1 MKLVPDYI
9 LKFIPN
15 STAAVTTTADK
26 AVKVFP
32 QTSKTTFIAAIAG
45 ALLCYAVIYLLY
57 VFNTTIKNEDDVKN
71 NYNLTVLGNIPDF
84 VSASQDKKHKY
95 YSYSKGGGSA
105 NGKQ

>member
-1 MKLVPDYI
+1 MLIEVVDLP
-9 LKFIPN
+9 
-15 STAAVTTTADK
+15 SE
-26 AVKVFP
+26 
-32 QTSKTTFIAAIAG
+32 
-45 ALLCYAVIYLLY
+45 ALGLEITIIFLFSF
-57 VFNTTIKNEDDVKN
+57 FNTTIKNEDDVKN